1 MTSLQTRIKQIATND
16 GYYVNVADSRTRV
29 YQNNGTDAA
38 PSFGQTVSSLSTLG
52 GSVSTLLATAGSAI
66 FRDHGKTLVSSGRVF
81 RKVQL
86 LVSTGVTGV
95 GSEGVAGVDTAAA
108 TGTSTGNYLT
118 MYLELPGL
126 GGISSGAAPA
136 QYSPVARLG

>member
-1 MTSLQTRIKQIATND
+1 MTSLQTRIKQIAAND
-16 GYYVNVADSRTRV
+16 GYYINIGDARTKV

-38 PSFGQTVSSLSTLG
+38 PSFGQVVSSISTLG
-52 GSVSTLLATAGSAI
+52 PAVSTLLVTAGNAI

-86 LVSTGVTGV
+86 LVSTGVAGI

-126 GGISSGAAPA
+126 GGISSGNTAST
-136 QYSPVARLG
+136 YSPVARLG